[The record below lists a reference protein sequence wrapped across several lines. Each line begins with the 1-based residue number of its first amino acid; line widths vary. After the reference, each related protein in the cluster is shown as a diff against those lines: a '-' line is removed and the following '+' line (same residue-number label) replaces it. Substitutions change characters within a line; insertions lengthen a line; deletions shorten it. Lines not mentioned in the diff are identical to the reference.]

1 MKPFLAVLA
10 ALALCGC
17 EGVRFGLD
25 LANAETTVG
34 ISYGDGK
41 TMVRAEQGGQR
52 VSGHFTR

>member
-1 MKPFLAVLA
+1 MKLVLALLA
-10 ALALCGC
+10 ALALTGC

-34 ISYGDGK
+34 ISYGGGK
-41 TMVRAEQGGQR
+41 TVVRAEQGEQR

>member
-1 MKPFLAVLA
+1 MKYVFAALVVLA
-10 ALALCGC
+10 LTGC

-41 TMVRAEQGGQR
+41 TMVRAEQDGQQI
-52 VSGHFTR
+52 SGHFAR